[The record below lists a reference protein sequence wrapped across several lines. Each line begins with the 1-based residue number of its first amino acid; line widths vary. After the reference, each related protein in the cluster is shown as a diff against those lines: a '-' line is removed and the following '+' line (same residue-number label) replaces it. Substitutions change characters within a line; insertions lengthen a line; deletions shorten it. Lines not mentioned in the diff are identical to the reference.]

1 MARGSRADG
10 RSRGSLA
17 ADFPSDRPA
26 RQNLDLP
33 LQSRNLQSRNL
44 LRFRLDSPGP
54 AVHPDVQLRMGTG
67 NYLGYCGRS
76 SGSDLQETGL
86 RRDGHKGEN
95 KVKLTIVIL
104 VLMSLGLYAQ
114 APAAP
119 PAAPAPVAQAPRPTP
134 ISPGGLEALKAMD
147 GTLKPLQDDLVVLQK
162 AVAGF
167 QKDQQELVNLTLSLI
182 LNAECAK
189 AG

>member
-1 MARGSRADG
+1 M
-10 RSRGSLA
+10 
-17 ADFPSDRPA
+17 
-26 RQNLDLP
+26 
-33 LQSRNLQSRNL
+33 
-44 LRFRLDSPGP
+44 
-54 AVHPDVQLRMGTG
+54 
-67 NYLGYCGRS
+67 
-76 SGSDLQETGL
+76 
-86 RRDGHKGEN
+86 
-95 KVKLTIVIL
+95 KLTIVIL

-189 AG
+189 AGGQRCQYNTQGADPAKWTLTVAEPAKPAAEPPAKK